1 MFTTGSK
8 YFIALSV
15 LSSIALAVYL
25 IFVGPSSI
33 GGTALFGMIAATG
46 LLAGLALSTRD
57 GDTETAVGAQASM
70 TAPSSSMWPLVSVL
84 GAVVILL
91 GTITTPIVFILGIV
105 VVLAAFVE
113 WVIQA
118 WSERASG
125 DAAYNDQVRKRILNP
140 LEYPVLAT
148 VGLGVIIFS
157 FSRVMLAIDK
167 SAGAVGFIVVA
178 TLVLLAG
185 ILFSVRPNLKR
196 SLVTGICV
204 FGALGLV
211 SSGIAGMGS
220 GLREDLAKA
229 AEEDHYSH
237 RECGPEK
244 SEHGDKLP
252 LESVSAKSS
261 VIATI
266 EYVDGKLIGMVQGI
280 EGNQETLTIPR
291 SNPSNLLFRNKTEGE
306 FRLVAHLGERAVTEG
321 VVEKIEV
328 CTQLIPA
335 GAEQLLTLTIPKPAA
350 DKPYTLEIAGVEGQ
364 SIEVVVP

>member
-8 YFIALSV
+8 YFIGLSTLAGV
-15 LSSIALAVYL
+15 ALAVYL

-46 LLAGLALSTRD
+46 LLAGLSLSTRD
-57 GDTETAVGAQASM
+57 GDTESTVGSQAAVS
-70 TAPSSSMWPLVSVL
+70 APSASMWPLVSVL
-84 GAVVILL
+84 GAVVLLL

-105 VVLAAFVE
+105 VLLAAFVE

-148 VGLGVIIFS
+148 VGLGVVIFS

-167 SAGAVGFIVVA
+167 SAGAVGFIVA
-178 TLVLLAG
+178 ASLVLLGG
-185 ILFSVRPNLKR
+185 ILFATRPNLKR

-204 FGALGLV
+204 IGALGLV
-211 SSGIAGMGS
+211 ASGIAGMGS

-244 SEHGDKLP
+244 SEHGDKLA

-266 EYVDGKLIGMVQGI
+266 EYVDGKLIASVQGI
-280 EGNQETLTIPR
+280 QGAQDTLTIPR
-291 SNPSNLLFRNKTEGE
+291 SNPSNILFRNKTEGE
-306 FRLVAHLGERAVTEG
+306 FRLVAHLGERAVTDG
-321 VVEKIEV
+321 VVEKVEE
-328 CTQLIPA
+328 CTQLIPQ
-335 GAEQLLTLTIPKPAA
+335 GAEQFLTLTIPKPAV

-364 SIEVVVP
+364 SVQVIVP

>member
-1 MFTTGSK
+1 
-8 YFIALSV
+8 
-15 LSSIALAVYL
+15 
-25 IFVGPSSI
+25 
-33 GGTALFGMIAATG
+33 
-46 LLAGLALSTRD
+46 
-57 GDTETAVGAQASM
+57 
-70 TAPSSSMWPLVSVL
+70 MWPLVSVL
-84 GAVVILL
+84 GAVVLLL

-105 VVLAAFVE
+105 VVLAAIVE

-125 DAAYNDQVRKRILNP
+125 DATYNDQVRKRILNP

-204 FGALGLV
+204 IGALGLV

-266 EYVDGKLIGMVQGI
+266 EYVEGKLIGMVQGI

-321 VVEKIEV
+321 VVEKVEV

>member
-46 LLAGLALSTRD
+46 LLAGLALSTRA
-57 GDTETAVGAQASM
+57 GATETAVGAQAAM

-105 VVLAAFVE
+105 VVLAAIVE

-125 DAAYNDQVRKRILNP
+125 DATYNDQVRKRILNP

-178 TLVLLAG
+178 SLVLLAG

>member
-33 GGTALFGMIAATG
+33 GGTALFGMIAATS

-57 GDTETAVGAQASM
+57 GDTETAVGAQATM
-70 TAPSSSMWPLVSVL
+70 TAPSSSMWPLVSVV

-105 VVLAAFVE
+105 VVLAALVE

-125 DAAYNDQVRKRILNP
+125 DTAYNDQVRKRILNP

-148 VGLGVIIFS
+148 VGLGVVIFS

-204 FGALGLV
+204 IGALGLV

-280 EGNQETLTIPR
+280 EGNQQTLTIPR

-321 VVEKIEV
+321 VVEKVEV

>member
-8 YFIALSV
+8 YFIGLSALSA
-15 LSSIALAVYL
+15 LALAVYL

-33 GGTALFGMIAATG
+33 GGTALFGMVAATS
-46 LLAGLALSTRD
+46 LLAGLALYTRD
-57 GDTETAVGAQASM
+57 GETETPVASQASFV
-70 TAPSSSMWPLVSVL
+70 APSPSMWPLVSVL
-84 GAVVILL
+84 GAVVLLL
-91 GTITTPIVFILGIV
+91 GIITTPIVFILGLV
-105 VVLAAFVE
+105 VILAGLVE
-113 WVIQA
+113 WVIQS

-125 DAAYNDQVRKRILNP
+125 DAAYNDSVRKRILNP

-148 VGLGVIIFS
+148 VGLGVVIFS

-167 SAGAVGFIVVA
+167 SAGAVAFIVVA

-185 ILFSVRPNLKR
+185 ILFSVRPTLKR

-204 FGALGLV
+204 IGALGLV
-211 SSGIAGMGS
+211 ASGIASMGS
-220 GLREDLAKA
+220 GLRKDLVEA
-229 AEEDHYSH
+229 AEEGHYMH

-244 SEHGDKLP
+244 SKYGDKLA
-252 LESVSAKSS
+252 LETVSSKSS

-266 EYVDGKLIGMVQGI
+266 DYVDGKLIANVQGI
-280 EGNQETLTIPR
+280 EGAQETLTIPR
-291 SNPSNLLFRNKTEGE
+291 SNPSNVLFRNKTEGE

-321 VVEKIEV
+321 VVEKVEL
-328 CTQLIPA
+328 CTQLIPV
-335 GAEQLLTLTIPKPAA
+335 GAEQLLTLTIPKPAM

>member
-57 GDTETAVGAQASM
+57 GDTETAVGAQAAM

-105 VVLAAFVE
+105 VVLAAIVE

-125 DAAYNDQVRKRILNP
+125 DATYNDQVRKRILNP

-178 TLVLLAG
+178 SLVLLAG

-328 CTQLIPA
+328 CTQLISA

>member
-57 GDTETAVGAQASM
+57 GDTETAVGAQAAM
-70 TAPSSSMWPLVSVL
+70 TSPSSSMWPLVSVL
-84 GAVVILL
+84 GAVVLLL

-105 VVLAAFVE
+105 VVLAAIVE

-178 TLVLLAG
+178 SLVLLAG
-185 ILFSVRPNLKR
+185 ILFSVRPNLKH

-204 FGALGLV
+204 IGALGLV

-280 EGNQETLTIPR
+280 EGNQATLTIPR

-321 VVEKIEV
+321 VVEKVEV

>member
-57 GDTETAVGAQASM
+57 GDTETAVGAQAAM

-105 VVLAAFVE
+105 VVLAAIVE

-125 DAAYNDQVRKRILNP
+125 DATYNDQVRKRILNP

-178 TLVLLAG
+178 SLVLLAG

-280 EGNQETLTIPR
+280 EGNQGTLTIPR

>member
-57 GDTETAVGAQASM
+57 GDTETAVGAQAAM

-105 VVLAAFVE
+105 VVLAAIVE

-125 DAAYNDQVRKRILNP
+125 DATYNDQVRKRILNP

-178 TLVLLAG
+178 SLVLLAG

>member
-1 MFTTGSK
+1 M
-8 YFIALSV
+8 
-15 LSSIALAVYL
+15 
-25 IFVGPSSI
+25 
-33 GGTALFGMIAATG
+33 
-46 LLAGLALSTRD
+46 
-57 GDTETAVGAQASM
+57 
-70 TAPSSSMWPLVSVL
+70 
-84 GAVVILL
+84 
-91 GTITTPIVFILGIV
+91 
-105 VVLAAFVE
+105 
-113 WVIQA
+113 
-118 WSERASG
+118 
-125 DAAYNDQVRKRILNP
+125 RKRILNP

-178 TLVLLAG
+178 SLVLLAG

>member
-57 GDTETAVGAQASM
+57 GDTETAVGAQAAM

-105 VVLAAFVE
+105 VVLAAIVE

-125 DAAYNDQVRKRILNP
+125 DATYNDQVRKRILNP

-185 ILFSVRPNLKR
+185 ILFSVRPNMKR

-204 FGALGLV
+204 IGALGLV

-321 VVEKIEV
+321 VVEKVEV

>member
-8 YFIALSV
+8 YFIALSA

-57 GDTETAVGAQASM
+57 SDTETAVGAQAAM

-84 GAVVILL
+84 GAVVLLL

-105 VVLAAFVE
+105 VVLAAIVE

-125 DAAYNDQVRKRILNP
+125 DATYNDQVRKRILNP

-178 TLVLLAG
+178 ALVLLAG

-204 FGALGLV
+204 IGALGLV

-321 VVEKIEV
+321 VVEKVEV